1 MLNRKLI
8 AALLAAAIVL
18 CGISAFAADPV
29 KGEGSG
35 QAEDT
40 GAVPTE
46 TGTGTRPDTVEPPVS
61 QDIPREESTLSGSGE
76 SGGENAADGASN
88 AAADPA
94 GTVSFA
100 NLADRVRAGN
110 LNYLFLQENISVI
123 DVIDYEKL
131 QEEMRDGLNDIA
143 NAQWQLMTSGSQIST
158 GMPGMEGLDSA
169 LQGIAAMSTSSAA
182 QSLQAQYDSLREKYD
197 DLKEGKTQKDA
208 ADSVRQLQDA
218 QNSILMVT
226 ESIYIQL
233 MEGQAGLQAMD
244 RALAALDRQIR
255 EKELRYQM
263 GQISALTLQQLKG
276 GRTSLVS
283 QRQSLENSL
292 ETGIL
297 NLESMIGGSLT
308 GKTQLTALPKVSD
321 QELSAMDLEADLAA
335 AKEASYTLY
344 DAKKTLDNAEQDY
357 KDAGKEYNYNE
368 KKYQYLQAK
377 HTWQAAQYTYENAVQ
392 SFELSFRSLYAQVK
406 DYKQVLDAARTSLAV
421 EESKCA
427 ANQLKYEQGAI
438 SQNALLTAQDDVKT
452 ARDTVSTAERNL
464 FSAYNN
470 YRWAVEHGILN

>member
-1 MLNRKLI
+1 MKKRLL
-8 AALLAAAIVL
+8 AALLAVALVCAVPVLADEASKPAVREDQELAAEAENSAAGPDDKADRAEYVPDEVGFVSFENIERRIRRENLNVDMMDHNIDSLDAMDYDKIEAQLEAGLAGINAQILMMEQGMETEPIGAQFAITSLKAQAKDLEDQLAAIREGDMRHDNAL
-18 CGISAFAADPV
+18 TISKMEAGQDAIV
-29 KGEGSG
+29 MGGETLFLALKAMET
-35 QAEDT
+35 QY
-40 GAVPTE
+40 GALQRQLTALN
-46 TGTGTRPDTVEPPVS
+46 RTVE
-61 QDIPREESTLSGSGE
+61 
-76 SGGENAADGASN
+76 
-88 AAADPA
+88 
-94 GTVSFA
+94 
-100 NLADRVRAGN
+100 
-110 LNYLFLQENISVI
+110 
-123 DVIDYEKL
+123 
-131 QEEMRDGLNDIA
+131 EM
-143 NAQWQLMTSGSQIST
+143 
-158 GMPGMEGLDSA
+158 
-169 LQGIAAMSTSSAA
+169 
-182 QSLQAQYDSLREKYD
+182 
-197 DLKEGKTQKDA
+197 
-208 ADSVRQLQDA
+208 
-218 QNSILMVT
+218 
-226 ESIYIQL
+226 
-233 MEGQAGLQAMD
+233 
-244 RALAALDRQIR
+244 
-255 EKELRYQM
+255 ELRYQM